1 MLRSSGQIYQIQTS
15 MVFER
20 TGYWLTF
27 LFEIL
32 LILQCLSRLIIKVDQ
47 RELPLTLLQTA
58 FKLIGIKTFFVTVT
72 TFETNENHSMRV
84 VTKDNSSEN
93 FNKHPTKKAMAE
105 FFFHK
110 ISGLDIYKT
119 RMGSKTLF
127 NFVKK
132 RIGH

>member
-1 MLRSSGQIYQIQTS
+1 MFIASHYKGRSK
-15 MVFER
+15 R
-20 TGYWLTF
+20 ATF
-27 LFEIL
+27 DI
-32 LILQCLSRLIIKVDQ
+32 VTDG
-47 RELPLTLLQTA
+47 LQTDWY
-58 FKLIGIKTFFVTVT
+58 KTFFVIVT